1 MPPRPGPAHAHAWH
15 PSLHLSSISISK
27 RATYRRRSTKGR
39 ERGRY
44 VKNCQ
49 NVSLSLSLLG
59 LFLAAGCSSGRKHEN
74 ALSLLGEGRRRK
86 KDRGERERTRRNIKK
101 EVEIGSLSG
110 REEGRKKSANEL
122 SGKHR
127 ARLHGRTEDLI
138 IAPSSF
144 SMCVSVSTYLE
155 KTCFVVWISGLFIK
169 NTDHSEYVW
178 LCMHSSHTMLPLF
191 SGRKSRSLA
200 ATTPPPSHICMFTQM
215 GKLRDSAKSGL
226 KMINKKGLAR
236 STNFSLPFSSSSSSS
251 SSSSLPLF
259 SPGTGAQPNFTFST
273 NCQYNSE

>member
-1 MPPRPGPAHAHAWH
+1 MFSRGPSVVVVVGPLPRPSPNAPGPAHAHAWH

-110 REEGRKKSANEL
+110 RKGGRKAQMSF
-122 SGKHR
+122 R
-127 ARLHGRTEDLI
+127 ASIVLGFTE
-138 IAPSSF
+138 
-144 SMCVSVSTYLE
+144 E
-155 KTCFVVWISGLFIK
+155 
-169 NTDHSEYVW
+169 
-178 LCMHSSHTMLPLF
+178 
-191 SGRKSRSLA
+191 RK
-200 ATTPPPSHICMFTQM
+200 I
-215 GKLRDSAKSGL
+215 
-226 KMINKKGLAR
+226 
-236 STNFSLPFSSSSSSS
+236 
-251 SSSSLPLF
+251 
-259 SPGTGAQPNFTFST
+259 
-273 NCQYNSE
+273 